1 MGFKNKTFAKVKN
14 IKTDQ
19 YGGMDVQLTISKKNQ
34 QGQYELCFSGWVRF
48 VGKAS
53 EKSPKIGDVIQLLEC
68 DVTNAY
74 VKNGEVF
81 YNKVPR
87 FVVFDI
93 AVKNET
99 ISRVEEQ
106 VASTVFTPI
115 EDFESVEFDDIPF

>member
-19 YGGMDVQLTISKKNQ
+19 YGGLDVQLTISKKNQ

-48 VGKAS
+48 IGKAS

>member
-19 YGGMDVQLTISKKNQ
+19 YGGLDVQLTISKKNQ
-34 QGQYELCFSGWVRF
+34 QGQYELCFSGWARF

>member
-19 YGGMDVQLTISKKNQ
+19 YGGLDVQLTISKKNQ

-74 VKNGEVF
+74 VKSGEVF

>member
-14 IKTDQ
+14 IKKDQ
-19 YGGMDVQLTISKKNQ
+19 YGGLDVQITISKKNQ

-53 EKSPKIGDVIQLLEC
+53 EKSPKIGDAIQLLEC

>member
-19 YGGMDVQLTISKKNQ
+19 YGGLDVQLTISKKNQ

-48 VGKAS
+48 IGKAL

-68 DVTNAY
+68 YVTNAY

-93 AVKNET
+93 AVMNES
-99 ISRVEEQ
+99 ISRVEEL

-115 EDFESVEFDDIPF
+115 EVFESVEFDDIPF

>member
-19 YGGMDVQLTISKKNQ
+19 YGGLDVQLSISNKNQ

-93 AVKNET
+93 AIKNET

>member
-19 YGGMDVQLTISKKNQ
+19 YGGLDVQLTISKKNQ

>member
-19 YGGMDVQLTISKKNQ
+19 YGGLDVQITISKKNQ

>member
-19 YGGMDVQLTISKKNQ
+19 YGGLDVQLTISKKNQ

-93 AVKNET
+93 AIKNET

>member
-19 YGGMDVQLTISKKNQ
+19 YGGLDVQLSISKKNQ
-34 QGQYELCFSGWVRF
+34 QGQYELCFAGWVRF

>member
-19 YGGMDVQLTISKKNQ
+19 YGGLDVQLTISKKNQ

-74 VKNGEVF
+74 AKNGEVF

>member
-19 YGGMDVQLTISKKNQ
+19 YGGLDVQLTISKKNQ

-99 ISRVEEQ
+99 ISMVEEQ